1 MTPDEYE
8 QVCLDI
14 LYQDFFDHHHHD
26 VQACG
31 SKTRKYLESIT
42 TDYGPLKTLTA
53 SGCAIIHLVD
63 CVKYS
68 ESGLVEGVFSPK
80 SPIFYTSKSHC
91 RTLEAPSQEMQVQCM
106 FR

>member
-1 MTPDEYE
+1 MNTSRF
-8 QVCLDI
+8 VSNFF
-14 LYQDFFDHHHHD
+14 YQDFFDHHHHD

-63 CVKYS
+63 YVKYS
-68 ESGLVEGVFSPK
+68 ESGLVEGVFSPE

-91 RTLEAPSQEMQVQCM
+91 RTLEAPSQEMQVQCL

>member
-1 MTPDEYE
+1 MNTSRF
-8 QVCLDI
+8 VSNFF
-14 LYQDFFDHHHHD
+14 YQDFFDHHHHD

-63 CVKYS
+63 YVKKILNL
-68 ESGLVEGVFSPK
+68 GW
-80 SPIFYTSKSHC
+80 
-91 RTLEAPSQEMQVQCM
+91 
-106 FR
+106 